1 MDVAAHL
8 ANRAD
13 RKSEYYLDWAMTEW
27 QWFQSSG
34 MINSQNLINDGL
46 TNDTCENNGGTV
58 WYVDPAV
65 ETKRAKC

>member
-8 ANRAD
+8 ANRAGP
-13 RKSEYYLDWAMTEW
+13 KSEYYLDYAQKEW

-34 MINSQNLINDGL
+34 LIDSKNLINDGL

-58 WYVDPAV
+58 WYVYLS
-65 ETKRAKC
+65 